1 MLEPHEPLTCLA
13 HIDEPRIR
21 ELIDTDTFFWLDLER
36 PTDEE
41 IQSLGA
47 LFGFHELALEDATKF
62 GQRPKVDEYG
72 DHLTIVY
79 FGAEPPRPAAKVA
92 LVEVHVFV
100 HGGFVVT
107 VRRAA
112 WQAITE
118 LRRSFELLPFASEQF
133 VPYRILDALTDTLT
147 ELVDSIERDI
157 DEIEEDVVQG
167 AEPEHAVRIMALKH
181 ELATLRRTVGP
192 QRDVAKLMVSRL
204 AEVPGL
210 DRGAHDYF
218 RDVHDHMI
226 RVDQGVETSR
236 MLIADVLSVYMAGTA
251 QRQNE
256 ATERLNVIAT
266 IFLPLSFVVGFFG
279 QNFAWMTDHVQS
291 RGDFLLYGGGSLVV
305 SFLLLVPV
313 LRLSIPGL
321 RRRRDARS

>member
-1 MLEPHEPLTCLA
+1 MLEPDAPLTCLSE
-13 HIDEPRIR
+13 IDEPRIH
-21 ELIDTDTFFWLDLER
+21 ELIATDTFFWLDLEG
-36 PTDEE
+36 PTDEQ
-41 IQSLGA
+41 IQSLGE

-79 FGAEPPRPAAKVA
+79 FGAEGHMPGAKVA
-92 LVEVHVFV
+92 LFEVHVFV
-100 HGGFVVT
+100 HGSFVVT
-107 VRRAA
+107 VRRAP
-112 WQAITE
+112 WQGIAE

-147 ELVDSIERDI
+147 ELVDLIERDI
-157 DEIEEDVVQG
+157 DELEEAVVHG
-167 AEPEHAVRIMALKH
+167 AEPEHATRIMALKH

-192 QRDVAKLMVSRL
+192 QRDVANLMVSRL

-210 DRGAHDYF
+210 DHGAHDYF

-251 QRQNE
+251 HRQNE

-279 QNFAWMTDHVQS
+279 QNFKWMTDHVQS
-291 RGDFLLYGGGSLVV
+291 YGDFLIYGGGSLVV
-305 SFLLLVPV
+305 SLLLLLPV
-313 LRLSIPGL
+313 LRRSMPVL
-321 RRRRDARS
+321 RRRTAAR